1 MEEGSKRTLFL
12 SKKENKMKRNED
24 LRNMT
29 IEEAFE
35 LDRFGFKLQINDGAI
50 VDLLKGDE

>member
-1 MEEGSKRTLFL
+1 
-12 SKKENKMKRNED
+12 MKRNED